1 VQCSSSPL
9 TYRFYVLPYV
19 SPRLSINKSR
29 VVARKSLSYPVP
41 GGREEGSGYPRSP
54 WGGPTI
60 ATSTSLPRTPS
71 MGKPPSDGQ
80 LSHSGSTS
88 SIDSHTKRG
97 AHRASQ
103 ARRRDRSAIS
113 PTHTLP
119 VLCPSTTRCC
129 TLKHTVDPAT
139 GTYSTTNTIIALL
152 APLLTLSTT
161 PRPAP
166 RTTHSTRPSSNAD
179 TLHPRP
185 HTSLPTPSPHRALAW
200 VGRLPV

>member
-1 VQCSSSPL
+1 MSILLTSSIVQCSSSPL

-19 SPRLSINKSR
+19 SPRLSIIYQQKQSSSKKESILSCAWR
-29 VVARKSLSYPVP
+29 EGGGIWLSSVAL
-41 GGREEGSGYPRSP
+41 
-54 WGGPTI
+54 GGPTI

-71 MGKPPSDGQ
+71 MGKLLSDGQ

-103 ARRRDRSAIS
+103 ARRRDSSAIS

-139 GTYSTTNTIIALL
+139 GSYSTTNT
-152 APLLTLSTT
+152 TNSTN
-161 PRPAP
+161 
-166 RTTHSTRPSSNAD
+166 THY
-179 TLHPRP
+179 
-185 HTSLPTPSPHRALAW
+185 
-200 VGRLPV
+200 